1 MQELLKESAENDM
14 NGHHTSFPCDTGCG
28 EPQDE
33 YLLAGRAVG
42 KEEIQVYADQED
54 RQHEKLQS
62 EEMSREIKEKKG
74 SSLTE
79 EDFFR
84 QGSLDI
90 SSWESHVYILY
101 QALKVE

>member
-1 MQELLKESAENDM
+1 MATTPHSLVTLAVVSPRMSIYLQEELWVKRRYRSMPTRRIDSMRN
-14 NGHHTSFPCDTGCG
+14 FK
-28 EPQDE
+28 
-33 YLLAGRAVG
+33 V
-42 KEEIQVYADQED
+42 
-54 RQHEKLQS
+54 
-62 EEMSREIKEKKG
+62 MSREIKEKKG

-101 QALKVE
+101 QALKVK

>member
-1 MQELLKESAENDM
+1 MRNFK
-14 NGHHTSFPCDTGCG
+14 
-28 EPQDE
+28 
-33 YLLAGRAVG
+33 V
-42 KEEIQVYADQED
+42 
-54 RQHEKLQS
+54 
-62 EEMSREIKEKKG
+62 MSREIKEKKG

-101 QALKVE
+101 QALKVK

>member
-62 EEMSREIKEKKG
+62 DVQRNQRKKR
-74 SSLTE
+74 
-79 EDFFR
+79 F
-84 QGSLDI
+84 QP
-90 SSWESHVYILY
+90 Y
-101 QALKVE
+101 